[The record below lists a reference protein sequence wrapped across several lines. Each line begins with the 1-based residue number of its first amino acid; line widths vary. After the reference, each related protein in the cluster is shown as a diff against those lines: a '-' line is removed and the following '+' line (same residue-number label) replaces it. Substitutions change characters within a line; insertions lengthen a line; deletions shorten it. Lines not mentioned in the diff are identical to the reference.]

1 MSCERYEAALSTLAD
16 GELEPVDLLATV
28 DHLADCE
35 ACREFYGQLRELDGV
50 LMEVEGLDVAH
61 AVPPNGWQRIVAGR
75 SRSEPVS
82 APLSGRAVRPRS
94 NMLTWGAAIAASLV
108 LSFALWDA
116 TTTPRP
122 SADSGVSSGM
132 LEITLEQDRGRM
144 TEQRFVELVTEVLR
158 SDRRYHRKMHE
169 VMGAV
174 TRSTTGREGPVG
186 DADRSPDLVLPAV
199 EAADGRAD
207 RDGRRL

>member
-1 MSCERYEAALSTLAD
+1 MSCERYEAALSALAD
-16 GELEPVDLLATV
+16 GELEPVDLPATV

-35 ACREFYGQLRELDGV
+35 ICREFYGQLRALDSV
-50 LMEVEGLDVAH
+50 LMEVEGLDVVH

-75 SRSEPVS
+75 H
-82 APLSGRAVRPRS
+82 VRPRS
-94 NMLTWGAAIAASLV
+94 NMLTWAAAIAASLV

-116 TTTPRP
+116 TITPRP
-122 SADSGVSSGM
+122 PADRGVSSGM
-132 LEITLEQDRGRM
+132 LEVTLEQNRGRM
-144 TEQRFVELVTEVLR
+144 TEQRFVELLTEVLQ
-158 SDRRYHRKMHE
+158 SDRRYHRKMYE

-186 DADRSPDLVLPAV
+186 DADRSPDLVLPAL
-199 EAADGRAD
+199 EAVDGRVD